1 LALSQVGHL
10 VGLDLGTTTVTALL
24 LDVGRG
30 VVRRLAQRRNDAGL
44 QPVLP
49 TRAEQ
54 DPQRLRVLA
63 LEALA
68 ELAAGDQPV
77 DGIALTSQGHGLLCV
92 DAGGWPLTPLISW
105 QDRRTA
111 EALPDGS
118 TALDELH
125 ARTADL
131 PWQENGCLIAH
142 GYGAATLFWLMRHGQ
157 LPPATHRVCTIAD
170 WLAGQL
176 TGDSPSTDPTLAASW
191 GVYSLV
197 DKAWNGAFLGRLELE
212 PQLFPT
218 VRPSGESLAG
228 LAPSIARRVGL
239 RGGIPVFNALGDTQA
254 SFLGCF
260 PSQAEGAGERQPAAQ
275 RILLNLGTGGQ
286 ICWYVPEFELPTE
299 AVETRPLPHGRYL
312 RVGASL
318 CGGAAYAWLNRTVR
332 AWLAEFGVE
341 IDEEAIYERLNA
353 LAAAATD
360 IGDLSVRT
368 TFLGVRGDP
377 TIQAG
382 AIEGITLEAL
392 RLGALARA
400 TLIGMV
406 DELYDLYRAHA
417 GEATQDGRLAAAGG
431 GVRKNPLLPGLIE
444 ERFGLP
450 VHVSPQRETAAMG
463 AALSAVHSTAR
474 GDCCLP

>member
-30 VVRRLAQRRNDAGL
+30 VVLRLAQRRNDASF

-54 DPQRLRVLA
+54 DPHRLRVLA

-77 DGIALTSQGHGLLCV
+77 DGIALTGQGHGLLCV
-92 DAGGWPLTPLISW
+92 DAGGRPLTPLISW

-111 EALPDGS
+111 EVLPNGS
-118 TALDELH
+118 TDLDELH

-142 GYGAATLFWLMRHGQ
+142 GYGAATLFWLIQHGQ
-157 LPPATHRVCTIAD
+157 LPPATYRVCTIAD

-176 TGDSPSTDPTLAASW
+176 TGDPPSTDPTLAASW
-191 GVYSLV
+191 GVYGLV
-197 DKAWNGAFLGRLELE
+197 DKAWNGALLARLELE
-212 PQLFPT
+212 PYLFPT
-218 VRPSGESLAG
+218 VRPPGESLGG
-228 LAPSIARRVGL
+228 LAPQIARRVGL
-239 RGGIPVFNALGDTQA
+239 RGGTPVFNALGDTQA

-260 PSQAEGAGERQPAAQ
+260 PRQTEGAGEQQPAPQ

-286 ICWYVPEFELPTE
+286 VCWQVPEFELPTE
-299 AVETRPLPHGRYL
+299 AVETRPLPHGHYL

-341 IDEEAIYERLNA
+341 IDEEAVYERLNA

-377 TIQAG
+377 TVQAG

-400 TLIGMV
+400 TLAGMV
-406 DELYDLYRAHA
+406 DELYGLYRAHA
-417 GEATQDGRLAAAGG
+417 GEAAPDGRLVAAGG
-431 GVRKNPLLPGLIE
+431 GVRRNPLLPGLIE

-450 VHVSPQRETAAMG
+450 VHLSPQRETAAMG
-463 AALSAVHSTAR
+463 AALSAVQFAEE
-474 GDCCLP
+474 G

>member
-10 VGLDLGTTTVTALL
+10 VGLDLGTTTITAVL
-24 LDVGRG
+24 LDAGRG
-30 VVRRLAQRRNDAGL
+30 AVLRLAQRRNDAGL

-54 DPQRLRVLA
+54 DPQHLRVLA

-77 DGIALTSQGHGLLCV
+77 DGIALTGQKHGLLCV
-92 DAGGWPLTPLISW
+92 DVGGRPLTPLISW

-111 EALPDGS
+111 EALPGGS
-118 TALDELH
+118 TISSELH

-142 GYGAATLFWLMRHGQ
+142 GYGAATLFGLIRNSK
-157 LPPATHRVCTIAD
+157 LPPATHRVCTVAD

-176 TGDSPSTDPTLAASW
+176 TGGPPSTDPTLAASW

-197 DKAWNGAFLGRLELE
+197 DKAWNAAFLARLGLE
-212 PQLFPT
+212 PHLFPT
-218 VRPSGESLAG
+218 VRPSGESLGG
-228 LAPSIARRVGL
+228 LESSIARRVGL

-260 PSQAEGAGERQPAAQ
+260 PSQAAGAGEGRPARR

-286 ICWYVPEFELPTE
+286 ICWQVPEFELPTE

-341 IDEEAIYERLNA
+341 PDEEAAYERLNT
-353 LAAAATD
+353 LAAAAKDT
-360 IGDLSVRT
+360 GGLSVRT

-377 TIQAG
+377 TVQAG
-382 AIEGITLEAL
+382 AIEGITLEEL

-400 TLIGMV
+400 TLVGMV
-406 DELYDLYRAHA
+406 DELHDLYRAHA
-417 GEATQDGRLAAAGG
+417 GEATRDGRLVAAGG
-431 GVRKNPLLPGLIE
+431 GVLKNPLLPGLIE

-450 VHVSPQRETAAMG
+450 VHVSPQRETAALG
-463 AALSAVHSTAR
+463 AALSAVRSVAR
-474 GDCCLP
+474 EGGCPP

>member
-1 LALSQVGHL
+1 V
-10 VGLDLGTTTVTALL
+10 L
-24 LDVGRG
+24 LDAGRG
-30 VVRRLAQRRNDAGL
+30 AVLRLAQRRNDAGL
-44 QPVLP
+44 PPALP

-54 DPQRLRVLA
+54 DPQRLCALA

-77 DGIALTSQGHGLLCV
+77 DGIALTGQKHGLLCI
-92 DAGGWPLTPLISW
+92 DAEGQPLTPLISW

-111 EALPDGS
+111 KVLPNGS
-118 TALDELH
+118 TILGELR

-131 PWQENGCLIAH
+131 AWQENGCLIAH
-142 GYGAATLFWLMRHGQ
+142 GYGAATLFWLIRHGQ

-176 TGDSPSTDPTLAASW
+176 SGGLPTTDPTLAASW

-197 DKAWNGAFLGRLELE
+197 DKAWSAAFLARLGLE
-212 PQLFPT
+212 PHLFPT
-218 VRPSGESLAG
+218 VLPSGESLGG
-228 LAPSIARRVGL
+228 LAPSIARGVGI

-260 PSQAEGAGERQPAAQ
+260 PQQAEATSEGGPARQ

-286 ICWYVPEFELPTE
+286 ICWQVPEFELPTK
-299 AVETRPLPHGRYL
+299 AVETRPHPHGHYL

-332 AWLAEFGVE
+332 AWLTEFGVE
-341 IDEEAIYERLNA
+341 IDEEAVYERLNA
-353 LAAAATD
+353 LAAAAKD
-360 IGDLSVRT
+360 IGELSVRT

-377 TIQAG
+377 TAQAG
-382 AIEGITLEAL
+382 AIEGLTLEEL

-406 DELYDLYRAHA
+406 DELHGLYRPHA
-417 GEATQDGRLAAAGG
+417 GEAALDGRLVAAGG
-431 GVRKNPLLPGLIE
+431 AVLKNPLLPGLIE
-444 ERFGLP
+444 ERFELP
-450 VHVSPQRETAAMG
+450 VHVSPHQEMAAIG
-463 AALSAVHSTAR
+463 AALSAVHFGAWGGS
-474 GDCCLP
+474 CPP